1 MNIIVRAMTRTGIH
15 KKKSSSSRTYIASF
29 ASLKSRMETNI
40 QDPEDGQLLQV
51 EVFWRDQQPWLEER
65 GYILRPRYQ
74 VDRKASWV
82 RNKRLRYLD
91 CEDVSL
97 WGYEVVH
104 L

>member
-1 MNIIVRAMTRTGIH
+1 
-15 KKKSSSSRTYIASF
+15 
-29 ASLKSRMETNI
+29 I

-97 WGYEVVH
+97 WGYEFPNVLDATRTDDGNHVM
-104 L
+104 LKK